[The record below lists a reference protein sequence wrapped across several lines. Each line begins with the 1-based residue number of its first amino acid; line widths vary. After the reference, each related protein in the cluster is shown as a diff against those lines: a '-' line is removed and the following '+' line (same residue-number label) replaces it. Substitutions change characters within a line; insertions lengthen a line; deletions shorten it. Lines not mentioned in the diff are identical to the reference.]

1 MGYTDLLEY
10 VKRSKE
16 VGASR
21 DDNMRFKLA
30 TLKNNELVLF
40 RHKMCEDFDKG
51 TISAS
56 FVHTKDGNI
65 MRFQGL
71 PNTIVKMDDI
81 AFLLRDSKVHLAD
94 TEAKDVHITGRKIG
108 DYDLGAAYID
118 YTDDHDEDV
127 GYDEPGSIYI
137 PLLRTDSDFRR
148 RGLAAKLVSDAS
160 KCAALNGYA
169 IMYGVGSPL
178 EDDFKFSDKSALDR
192 LYCRRYIED
201 AIKEY
206 GDDYPYEATA
216 ELALFY
222 RKLGF
227 NIMPL
232 GKQFLFRK
240 ITDKKSATE
249 FDRSFLFSDT
259 TLLDEDEMV
268 LSRQ

>member
-16 VGASR
+16 VGASNA
-21 DDNMRFKLA
+21 DNIRFKLT

-51 TISAS
+51 SISAS
-56 FVHTKDGNI
+56 FVLTKDGGI

-71 PNTIVKMDDI
+71 PNTIVKQEDI
-81 AFLLRDSKVHLAD
+81 AFLLKDSRVHLTD
-94 TEAKDVHITGRKIG
+94 TEPKNFYQKGSKIG
-108 DYDLGAAYID
+108 SYDLGAAYID

-127 GYDEPGSIYI
+127 VLEQSGSMYI
-137 PLLRTDSDFRR
+137 PLLRTDPVFRR
-148 RGLAAKLVSDAS
+148 KGLAAKLVSDAS
-160 KCAALNGYA
+160 KCAALNGYGV
-169 IMYGVGSPL
+169 MYGIGSPL
-178 EDDFKFSDKSALDR
+178 EDDFNFSGKSGLDR
-192 LYCRRYIED
+192 AYCRRYVND
-201 AIKEY
+201 AINEY
-206 GDDYPYEATA
+206 GEDFPYEATA

-240 ITDKKSATE
+240 VTDKKSATPL
-249 FDRSFLFSDT
+249 DKAFLFSDV
-259 TLLDEDEMV
+259 TLLDDDEFV
-268 LSRQ
+268 LSK